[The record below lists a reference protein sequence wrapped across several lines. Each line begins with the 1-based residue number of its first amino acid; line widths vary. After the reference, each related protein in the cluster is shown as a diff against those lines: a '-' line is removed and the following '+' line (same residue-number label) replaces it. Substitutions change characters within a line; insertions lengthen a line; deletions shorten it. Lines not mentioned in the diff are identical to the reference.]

1 MKKVL
6 IAAAMIAV
14 LTITSCGQESQSQE
28 QQNMKGQEQ
37 EGTPEEDQKTV
48 GFLLNIEDV
57 FALTVPGAVVVGT
70 VESGRARTGDT
81 IYVVKADGT
90 ELETCILGIEAFDG
104 MTEEAIEGDSVGI
117 LLDGLEKEQIT
128 PGDQLI
134 GYLYVTD

>member
-1 MKKVL
+1 
-6 IAAAMIAV
+6 
-14 LTITSCGQESQSQE
+14 
-28 QQNMKGQEQ
+28 MKGQEQ